1 MSTGAGEVD
10 GLLDL
15 DFVKR
20 TATRLDDVVPDF
32 DGLGRTRFFPDLR
45 FTCAGSLSKFSVLA
59 RFFEVSG
66 TVGNEPTFR
75 LLRNRADSR
84 LCFVAIP
91 GRFVFLYFQN
101 YYAVYD
107 FMPSSPV
114 SFQNGD
120 IFAISQESNHIR
132 RSMRYYGGQ
141 MPGRQSLALNIS
153 LENITGQE
161 CFRSES
167 SNVYQAALAGTLSPE
182 LSIPMLAV
190 TETGT

>member
-1 MSTGAGEVD
+1 M
-10 GLLDL
+10 
-15 DFVKR
+15 DFLKR

-45 FTCAGSLSKFSVLA
+45 FACARSLSKFSVLA
-59 RFFEVSG
+59 RFFVVSG
-66 TVGNEPTFR
+66 TVGNEPAFR

-84 LCFVAIP
+84 LCFVSIP

-101 YYAVYD
+101 HYAVYD

-120 IFAISQESNHIR
+120 IFAISQESNNIR

-141 MPGRQSLALNIS
+141 LPGRQSLVLSIS
-153 LENITGQE
+153 LDHENITGQE
-161 CFRSES
+161 CLTSES

-190 TETGT
+190 TETGM